1 MSNATLEL
9 SIKFYSHQD
18 NYTCPY
24 KSHIFKI
31 KDQIQKV
38 KKKSKNWKVKVK
50 VKNSSTKKLGIVF
63 HIYIYIYIFNK
74 E

>member
-31 KDQIQKV
+31 KDRIQKV
-38 KKKSKNWKVKVK
+38 KKNLKTEK
-50 VKNSSTKKLGIVF
+50 
-63 HIYIYIYIFNK
+63 
-74 E
+74 